1 MINPMKEQTEI
12 RKKLHAAALDA
23 PKTSGVYLWKD
34 EAGVILYVGK
44 AKSLKNRLSSYFTSH
59 RDIKTRILVS
69 RASSIEYITTENEYE
84 ALLLENTLIKKH
96 KPRYNINLKDGKTY
110 PVIKI
115 TGEDFPR
122 IYRTR
127 RIQNDGGR
135 YFGPFPDVNA
145 IDDFLD
151 FVKRNY
157 KMRQCRVLKKRAQ
170 PCLYYHIGRCS
181 APCCGKI
188 DKEGYRAE
196 MEEILLFLEGDPA
209 DTVPKLERMMKDAAK
224 NLEFEKASRLRD
236 GIRAIHAL
244 REQNAVVDMDP
255 ESRDYVAWAAEGTMV
270 TFAVLRMRGG
280 RLVSRDLYRVRS
292 LKDEEEILPE
302 FLMACYTDPLQVP
315 PSIFVPSESGLA
327 LAERWFAE
335 ELGVETRIEAVA
347 GTDSGEAEARGETG
361 SRAEAA
367 DAEITAS
374 GGAHNASSGTT
385 ENRHRAAMAMA
396 RFNAREDARRRL
408 REHGDF
414 PALEELRSLLG
425 LPRVPSR
432 IEGFDIAHIGGRL
445 PVASLITFKDGNPD
459 RKNYRI
465 FRLKT
470 TDGVIDDFASMREA
484 ATRRYTR
491 LMNEGE
497 DLPDLLLID
506 GGIGQVNAVTGV
518 LDALG
523 ADIPVIGLAKRDE
536 EIYLPGRSEPVSL
549 PRRSD
554 ALRLLQRV
562 RDETHRFATTRNQK
576 LRTKENT
583 TLVFESLPGIGP
595 RKAVKLLDAYG
606 SLEGLA
612 KKAAEPDGIAEIAR
626 TAQISLEAARTAAAA
641 LPALL
646 EERTQ
651 ERKKR
656 AQGMDSRT
664 ASGRDMAALAL
675 LAAETERDYPQ
686 KGTEK

>member
-1 MINPMKEQTEI
+1 
-12 RKKLHAAALDA
+12 
-23 PKTSGVYLWKD
+23 
-34 EAGVILYVGK
+34 
-44 AKSLKNRLSSYFTSH
+44 
-59 RDIKTRILVS
+59 
-69 RASSIEYITTENEYE
+69 
-84 ALLLENTLIKKH
+84 
-96 KPRYNINLKDGKTY
+96 
-110 PVIKI
+110 
-115 TGEDFPR
+115 
-122 IYRTR
+122 
-127 RIQNDGGR
+127 
-135 YFGPFPDVNA
+135 
-145 IDDFLD
+145 
-151 FVKRNY
+151 
-157 KMRQCRVLKKRAQ
+157 
-170 PCLYYHIGRCS
+170 
-181 APCCGKI
+181 
-188 DKEGYRAE
+188 
-196 MEEILLFLEGDPA
+196 
-209 DTVPKLERMMKDAAK
+209 
-224 NLEFEKASRLRD
+224 
-236 GIRAIHAL
+236 
-244 REQNAVVDMDP
+244 
-255 ESRDYVAWAAEGTMV
+255 MV

-497 DLPDLLLID
+497 ICRICCSSTEASAGQRHPPGARRPERRYSGHRQRSATKSIFRPLRACFPAPPLGRAQTLAAGSRRNAPLRHNPQPKAQNQGKHHPRLRVPPRNRAAKGRQTPGRLRLPRRPREKSRRAGRNRGNRPYRSNLARSRPNSRGRPPRLLEEQARTEKTRARD
-506 GGIGQVNAVTGV
+506 GFPNGIGQGH
-518 LDALG
+518 G
-523 ADIPVIGLAKRDE
+523 
-536 EIYLPGRSEPVSL
+536 
-549 PRRSD
+549 
-554 ALRLLQRV
+554 
-562 RDETHRFATTRNQK
+562 
-576 LRTKENT
+576 
-583 TLVFESLPGIGP
+583 
-595 RKAVKLLDAYG
+595 G
-606 SLEGLA
+606 SR
-612 KKAAEPDGIAEIAR
+612 P
-626 TAQISLEAARTAAAA
+626 
-641 LPALL
+641 
-646 EERTQ
+646 
-651 ERKKR
+651 
-656 AQGMDSRT
+656 
-664 ASGRDMAALAL
+664 SGRLN
-675 LAAETERDYPQ
+675 
-686 KGTEK
+686 